1 MEKTKRDPL
10 VSVRDLHVEFDVRD
24 GIVHAVDGASFTIYR
39 GQTLGIIGE
48 SGCGKSITAK
58 AIMNMVPKPGK
69 MKGEII
75 YYDRVSDGNGEVIT
89 EVRLDQTNPDGE
101 VIRRIRGGHIAM
113 IFQEPMSSLTPVY
126 SAGFHILEAV
136 NLHRFLPGK
145 TIGEEM
151 GENIRK
157 KRGVNEAKAR
167 EIAVDMLRK
176 VGIPNAEKRVNS
188 YPHELSGGQRQRVMI
203 AIALSTHPDL
213 LIADE
218 PTTALDVSIEAQI
231 LDLMRELQDTANM
244 AIMFI
249 THNLGVIAEIADEI
263 VVMYMG
269 KEVERATTIELFE
282 NPKHPYARSLLGS
295 IPQIGDKRE
304 HLETIKG
311 MVPSPFNLP
320 PGCVFHPRCSEY
332 MPGKCDRVY
341 PEYAEVSEDHWAR
354 CLVYDECWPNT
365 PEAQAIKSQPDAHV
379 HAINGGGND

>member
-1 MEKTKRDPL
+1 MSEQTRERDPL
-10 VSVRDLHVEFDVRD
+10 ITVKDLHVEFDVRD
-24 GIVHAVDGASFTIYR
+24 GIVHSVDGASFKIYR

-69 MKGEII
+69 MKGEITF
-75 YYDRVSDGNGEVIT
+75 YQKTETGDGQMIIDQ
-89 EVRLDQTNPDGE
+89 VRLDQTDPDGE
-101 VIRRIRGGHIAM
+101 TIRKIRGGHIAM

-126 SAGFHILEAV
+126 SAGFHIIEAV
-136 NLHRFLPGK
+136 KLHRFLPLK

-151 GENIRK
+151 SGNIQK
-157 KRGVNEAKAR
+157 KRNVSPEEAR
-167 EIAVDMLRK
+167 EIAIDMLRR
-176 VGIPNAEKRVNS
+176 VGIPNATKRVDS
-188 YPHELSGGQRQRVMI
+188 YPHQLSGGQRQRVMI

-231 LDLMRELQDTANM
+231 LDLMRELQKTANM

-249 THNLGVIAEIADEI
+249 THNLGVIAEIADEV

-282 NPKHPYARSLLGS
+282 NSKHPYTKALLGS
-295 IPQIGDKRE
+295 IPNIGEKKDQ
-304 HLETIKG
+304 LETIAG

-320 PGCVFHPRCSEY
+320 TGCVFHPRCPAF
-332 MPGKCDRVY
+332 MPGKCDRIA
-341 PEYAEVSEDHWAR
+341 PNYAEVEKDHWAR
-354 CLVYDECWPNT
+354 CLLYDGSWPQT
-365 PEAQAIKSQPDAHV
+365 AEAQAIKNQASAD
-379 HAINGGGND
+379 